1 MHTTVA
7 PAIFRIQEKPAVACV
22 LVVDDEGLLRWSL
35 AETLADQDIHVL
47 EASDA
52 AEALTIVCQGPH
64 AIDVVLLDLDLPDSD
79 DLSLLAA
86 IRALAPRAAV
96 ILTTAFARPEI
107 VREALALGAF
117 RVMNKPFEMDDISR
131 LVGHAVVASRRCAS
145 DRNTQ

>member
-1 MHTTVA
+1 MQTTTA
-7 PAIFRIQEKPAVACV
+7 QTILQIEQKPVVACV

-35 AETLADQDIHVL
+35 AETLADHDVHVL

-52 AEALTIVCQGPH
+52 AEALTIMCQAPH

-86 IRALAPRAAV
+86 IRALAPRATV
-96 ILTTAFARPEI
+96 ILMTAFARPEI
-107 VREALALGAF
+107 VREALDLGAF
-117 RVMNKPFEMDDISR
+117 RVVNKPFEMDDIAR
-131 LVGHAVVASRRCAS
+131 LVGDAVAASRRAAS